1 MAVSDAP
8 IVLWWDKEAP
18 LDLRIL
24 TFLRK
29 VGMASEE
36 LLSEKLNL
44 STRACRDICLD
55 LAEDGILAYR
65 QKEYTVMWG
74 LISEVPA

>member
-1 MAVSDAP
+1 MSDAP
-8 IVLWWDKEAP
+8 IVLWWDEKTP

-24 TFLRK
+24 AFLRK

-44 STRACRDICLD
+44 STRACR
-55 LAEDGILAYR
+55 
-65 QKEYTVMWG
+65 
-74 LISEVPA
+74 